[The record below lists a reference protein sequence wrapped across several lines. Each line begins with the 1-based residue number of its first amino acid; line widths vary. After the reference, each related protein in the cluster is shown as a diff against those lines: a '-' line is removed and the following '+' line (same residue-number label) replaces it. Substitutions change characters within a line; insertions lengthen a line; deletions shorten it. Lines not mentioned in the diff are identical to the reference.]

1 MNFSINHFNIN
12 VTDLKKS
19 IEFYKKHLGLNF
31 CREIIDPD
39 GEYHIVYLSDK
50 NNMVFIELTWIKS
63 KVGKYNLGD
72 NEFHIAFT
80 TNDYES
86 AYKKHKESGVVVFEN
101 KEMGIYFI
109 VDPDGYWLEILPE
122 NKK

>member
-1 MNFSINHFNIN
+1 MNFLINHFNIN
-12 VTDLKKS
+12 VTNLERS
-19 IEFYKKHLGLNF
+19 IQFYKKHLDLNV
-31 CREIIDPD
+31 CRELIDPK

-50 NNMVFIELTWIKS
+50 NNVVFIELTWIKS
-63 KVGKYNLGD
+63 KVGNYNLGD

-80 TNDYES
+80 TDDYES
-86 AYKKHKESGVVVFEN
+86 AYKKHKEANVIVFEN

-122 NKK
+122 KRK